1 MIIYIAAAGAV
12 GSIVFSILFLLMLI
26 KGNSLKIP
34 FIGMAAFVILM
45 AAGVVLTMLG
55 NKNDS
60 PDTADRASQAVESQ
74 GAEDTEAPES
84 EGQEGESAPPT
95 VVPTKEPEKTQSE
108 APSADPAPT
117 NAATMGQR
125 NALAKAKQYL
135 LVMPFSYSKLIEQLE
150 YEGYTAEEATYG
162 ADNCGADWSEQAA
175 KKAQAYLDSMA
186 FSRQGLID
194 QLKYEGFT
202 QEQAEYGVS
211 AVGY

>member
-1 MIIYIAAAGAV
+1 MIIYIVAAGAV

-26 KGNSLKIP
+26 KGSSLKVP

-55 NKNDS
+55 DKEDS
-60 PDTADRASQAVESQ
+60 PDTADKASQAVESQ
-74 GAEDTEAPES
+74 GVEDTQGPKEE
-84 EGQEGESAPPT
+84 ESAPPT
-95 VVPTKEPEKTQSE
+95 VAPTKEPEKTQSE
-108 APSADPAPT
+108 APSVEPSPAD
-117 NAATMGQR
+117 AATMGQR

-150 YEGYTAEEATYG
+150 YEGYATEEATYG
-162 ADNCGADWSEQAA
+162 ADNCGADWNEQAA
-175 KKAQAYLDSMA
+175 KKAQVYLDSMA